1 MILLEANPIS
11 FYAGTVDLSRKKKK
25 KSIPPPP
32 FSKPFLGFVL
42 ETPKKEGRKGKK
54 KKKDAEDWFPLYLQ
68 LVVTQLSMN
77 SSDICERFGVV

>member
-25 KSIPPPP
+25 RASLPPP

-42 ETPKKEGRKGKK
+42 ETPQERRKERKK
-54 KKKDAEDWFPLYLQ
+54 KKKKTLKIGFHYIFSW
-68 LVVTQLSMN
+68 S
-77 SSDICERFGVV
+77 